1 MTEFIS
7 WLFNA
12 VHSIEPLMRDLI
24 AFGAIFSETSLFLGI
39 IVPGDSI
46 VLITSSSLQNIPDF
60 IGLVLFV
67 ILGSLAGESVGFW
80 LGRVFGKRIRASWL
94 GQKIGEKNWELG
106 DSFVHKRGG
115 VAVAISRFIPVLHSL
130 VPVIAGMSKMTYRTF
145 IVWTVAACTLWS
157 GVYTTLGWLAGQTWQ
172 TLANDAKWGGII
184 FAALL
189 VVAIVLGHL
198 VKATVEK
205 AAEKIAKE
213 SLEEN

>member
-12 VHSIEPLMRDLI
+12 VHAINPLIRDLI

-46 VLITSSSLQNIPDF
+46 VLITASSLHGIADF
-60 IGLVLFV
+60 VGLMLFV
-67 ILGSLAGESVGFW
+67 IAGSLAGESVGFL

-106 DSFVHKRGG
+106 DTFVHKRGG

-130 VPVIAGMSKMTYRTF
+130 VPVIAGMTKMSYRTF
-145 IVWTVAACTLWS
+145 IVWTVAACALWS
-157 GVYTTLGWLAGQTWQ
+157 GVYTTLGWVAGQTWQ
-172 TLANDAKWGGII
+172 TLAKDAQWGGII

-189 VVAIVLGHL
+189 VAAIALGHL
-198 VKATVEK
+198 VKTKVEK

-213 SLEEN
+213 SLEQN

>member
-1 MTEFIS
+1 
-7 WLFNA
+7 
-12 VHSIEPLMRDLI
+12 MRDLI